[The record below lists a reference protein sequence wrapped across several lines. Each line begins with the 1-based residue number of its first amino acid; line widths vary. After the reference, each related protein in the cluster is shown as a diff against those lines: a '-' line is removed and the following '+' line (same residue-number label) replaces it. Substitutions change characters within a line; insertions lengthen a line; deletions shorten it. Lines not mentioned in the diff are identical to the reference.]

1 MDLAQL
7 RLFAVVARRSS
18 LTAAGEELGLSQPT
32 VSRAVQRLER
42 ELGARLLH
50 RRGRSVAL
58 TPAGHRFLLWAESTL
73 ERYRSMREELA
84 GPAEGLSGRLWIA
97 ASTTPGE
104 FLVPGLVSSF
114 TAVYR
119 AVEAEVAIA
128 DSEEVRRRLSA
139 GASEVGFVG
148 SASEDERYRH
158 EVIGEDEVVLVV
170 PAGHRL
176 AGRGRVGLREL
187 DGERFVAREA
197 GSGTRATFEAALA
210 RRGLPPPRF
219 EVAMTLG
226 STEAVLSAVQD
237 GCGLG
242 LVSSLALLRRAPGR
256 IAVVRIRE
264 LPLRRRLYLVTER
277 GRALTPAAA
286 GFVDWVRR
294 QPR

>member
-1 MDLAQL
+1 MDLTQL
-7 RLFAVVARRSS
+7 RVFTVVARCSS
-18 LTAAGEELGLSQPT
+18 LTAAAQELGLSQST
-32 VSRAVQRLER
+32 VSRTVQRAEE
-42 ELGARLLH
+42 ELGVQLLH

-58 TPAGHRFLLWAESTL
+58 SPAGQRFLLWAESTL
-73 ERYRSMREELA
+73 NRYRSMREELA
-84 GPAEGLSGRLWIA
+84 GPVEGLSGRLRIA

-114 TAVYR
+114 TTVHQG
-119 AVEAEVAIA
+119 VEAEIAIA
-128 DSEEVRRRLSA
+128 DSDGVRRRLSA
-139 GASEVGFVG
+139 RRAEVGFVG
-148 SASEDERYRH
+148 SPADDDRYLH
-158 EVIGEDEVVLVV
+158 EPIGEDEVVLVV

-210 RRGLPPPRF
+210 RRGLPAPRF

-237 GCGLG
+237 GCGVG
-242 LVSSLALLRRAPGR
+242 LVSSLALARRAPGR
-256 IAVVRIRE
+256 VAVSRIRE
-264 LPLRRRLYLVTER
+264 LSLRRRLYLVTER
-277 GRALTPAAA
+277 NRRLAPAAA

-294 QPR
+294 QTR

>member
-7 RLFAVVARRSS
+7 RVFAVVARRSS

-50 RRGRSVAL
+50 RRRAVAL

-84 GPAEGLSGRLWIA
+84 GPAEGLSGRLRIA

-128 DSEEVRRRLSA
+128 DSDEVRRRLSA
-139 GASEVGFVG
+139 GTSEVGFVG

-158 EVIGEDEVVLVV
+158 DVIGEDEVVLVV